1 MDQPLTPLASTTAEP
16 MYGPLFLQSSGLQRL
31 DPSGSV
37 YRSHLLLPSHAF
49 PTSSFPGCLCPPLHS
64 CLLNPNSSCRAEI
77 GRASGGKGLVT
88 LPKRKRKRKRPKR
101 ARLLLQSR
109 KEKKAPSE
117 QGEEGSS
124 IIGPAS
130 AAQASSESNS
140 NLVPSSIASSCV

>member
-1 MDQPLTPLASTTAEP
+1 M
-16 MYGPLFLQSSGLQRL
+16 
-31 DPSGSV
+31 
-37 YRSHLLLPSHAF
+37 
-49 PTSSFPGCLCPPLHS
+49 
-64 CLLNPNSSCRAEI
+64 
-77 GRASGGKGLVT
+77 T